1 MAVRFC
7 QREENGMSVPKS
19 YRSIEEF
26 EREELKPQFK
36 AGFSFE
42 DLMQETTFGESDLL
56 FDDTVDE
63 LDPDAEDD
71 DDY

>member
-1 MAVRFC
+1 
-7 QREENGMSVPKS
+7 MSVPRS

-26 EREELKPQFK
+26 EREELRTQYKV
-36 AGFSFE
+36 GFSFE
-42 DLMQETTFGESDLL
+42 DLMSETMFEQSSDLL

-63 LDPDAEDD
+63 LDPDQDDD

>member
-1 MAVRFC
+1 MA
-7 QREENGMSVPKS
+7 VPKS

-26 EREELKPQFK
+26 EREELRTQYKV
-36 AGFSFE
+36 GFSFE
-42 DLMQETTFGESDLL
+42 DLMQETMFDGSDLL

-63 LDPDAEDD
+63 LDPEDKD

>member
-1 MAVRFC
+1 MA
-7 QREENGMSVPKS
+7 VPKS

-26 EREELKPQFK
+26 EREELRTQYKV
-36 AGFSFE
+36 GFSFE
-42 DLMQETTFGESDLL
+42 DLMQETMFDGSDLL

-63 LDPDAEDD
+63 LDPDDEDD

>member
-1 MAVRFC
+1 MEDSMAA
-7 QREENGMSVPKS
+7 PKA

-26 EREELKPQFK
+26 EREELRTQYKV
-36 AGFSFE
+36 GFSFD
-42 DLMQETTFGESDLL
+42 DLMQETMFNESDLL

-63 LDPDAEDD
+63 YDPDQDD